1 MDFLL
6 GTATGIGMVVMAIV
20 IFFATLL
27 REDNRRDAGAGGDN
41 PDV

>member
-6 GTATGIGMVVMAIV
+6 GTATGIGICVTAIV
-20 IFFATLL
+20 IFFAALL
-27 REDNRRDAGAGGDN
+27 REDSRRESGAGGDN